1 MGKLSILEQIINS
14 KIMNIHTAYLAKVIS
29 FNQDKA
35 DIQPLVASVSYDG
48 ESEPYPI
55 IPNVPVIVSA
65 RKNGQNKDLSEGDI
79 VLVCCCERSITEAL
93 KGEINTSASGGKY
106 SLSDSVV
113 VGVL

>member
-14 KIMNIHTAYLAKVIS
+14 RIMNIHTAYLAKVIS
-29 FNQDKA
+29 FNQNKA

-48 ESEPYPI
+48 NSEPYPI

-65 RKNGQNKDLSEGDI
+65 RKNGQNEELGEGDI
-79 VLVCCCERSITEAL
+79 VLAVCCERSISDAL
-93 KGEINTSASGGKY
+93 KGKINTSANGGQY
-106 SLSDSVV
+106 SLSDSVI

>member
-65 RKNGQNKDLSEGDI
+65 RKNCQNEDLSEGAV
-79 VLVCCCERSITEAL
+79 VLAICCERDISSAL
-93 KGEINTSASGGKY
+93 KGQISNSSAGGMY
-106 SLSDSVV
+106 SLSDSVI

>member
-14 KIMNIHTAYLAKVIS
+14 RIMNIHTAYLAKVIS

-48 ESEPYPI
+48 ASEPYPI

-65 RKNGQNKDLSEGDI
+65 RKNGQNEELGEGAV
-79 VLVCCCERSITEAL
+79 VLAICCERDISSAL
-93 KGEINTSASGGKY
+93 KGQISNSSAGGMY
-106 SLSDSVV
+106 SLSDSVI

>member
-35 DIQPLVASVSYDG
+35 DIQPLVATVSYDG

-65 RKNGQNKDLSEGDI
+65 RKNGQNEELSEGDI
-79 VLVCCCERSITEAL
+79 VLVCCCERSISDAL
-93 KGEINTSASGGKY
+93 KGKINTSANGGQY
-106 SLSDSVV
+106 SLSDSIV